1 MMSIVESL
9 VRYKPDEN
17 DTLKTKAQQTVC
29 ISSVIVHR
37 NIWIQT
43 LGKQPPHKETIF
55 YSFRNLIFFFTLLDT
70 AFNYSSALFWSLA
83 GMNGF

>member
-55 YSFRNLIFFFTLLDT
+55 YSFRNLSFFLLYLT
-70 AFNYSSALFWSLA
+70 QPSIIAQLYF
-83 GMNGF
+83 GH

>member
-9 VRYKPDEN
+9 VRHKPDEN

-55 YSFRNLIFFFTLLDT
+55 YSFRNLSFFFTLFDT